1 MSIEVTEATFE
12 AEVVERSRETPVVV
26 DFWADWCQ
34 PCHMLAPV
42 LESAVAERDGAVVLA
57 KVDVDA
63 NPELSQRFGIQGI
76 PAVKGFRDGR
86 VVGEFVGVNPAGVT
100 ELLETLTGPSEAERA
115 AAELREAG
123 DLPDVVEALERGDY
137 EAAFERLLAHLDETD
152 ADGRDRVRRVMVG
165 LFRDLG
171 AEDPVAARY
180 RRRLASALF

>member
-1 MSIEVTEATFE
+1 M
-12 AEVVERSRETPVVV
+12 
-26 DFWADWCQ
+26 
-34 PCHMLAPV
+34 
-42 LESAVAERDGAVVLA
+42 
-57 KVDVDA
+57 
-63 NPELSQRFGIQGI
+63 
-76 PAVKGFRDGR
+76 
-86 VVGEFVGVNPAGVT
+86 NPAGVT